1 MFEERGTIDGDL
13 IIARNTRL
21 YGMVSG
27 TVTVKAGRTLVLHG
41 SVGGDLVLEEGA
53 VAHVYGIVGGDVWNA
68 GSKLCV
74 WKTGTIRGTLQRRS
88 VNKIEAGATI
98 RALTG
103 EHDAAP
109 ASNGESTE
117 LAGYRVVLVEDDH
130 DTLEEV
136 AALVRSHGAETFT
149 ARHGAEGYEVFAR
162 VRPDAIV
169 TDLWMPNGGYD
180 FIKRVRGRAPE
191 DGGLTPA
198 IAMTACTSDTAE
210 KALLAGFH
218 AHLQKPFTPAALTDL
233 LRSFR
238 DSNATPEQEL
248 SARWSVTEKDG
259 GVLLL
264 TLWDHVRAIDVQ
276 RCIEAIT
283 PRLIQAPAKLLVDA
297 RRVNGFDVSVG
308 SVAERLLWKLRRRL
322 DEVVVVSRASSLRLV
337 AVAVCLALGVKCST
351 LDEMPAD
358 LARIA

>member
-21 YGMVSG
+21 YGIVSG
-27 TVTVKAGRTLVLHG
+27 AVTVKAGRTLVLHG
-41 SVGGDLVLEEGA
+41 SVGGDLILEEGA
-53 VAHVYGIVGGDVWNA
+53 VAHVYGTVNGDVWNE

-74 WKTGTIRGTLQRRS
+74 WKTGTVRGTLQRRS
-88 VNKIEAGATI
+88 VNKVEAGATI
-98 RALTG
+98 RALAG
-103 EHDAAP
+103 EHETAP
-109 ASNGESTE
+109 ASVAESSE
-117 LAGYRVVLVEDDH
+117 LAGFRVLLVEDDH

-136 AALVRSHGAETFT
+136 AALVRSHGAETFP
-149 ARHGAEGYEVFAR
+149 ARHGAEGYDVFAR

-180 FIKRVRGRAPE
+180 FIKRVRARSPE

-233 LRSFR
+233 LRAFR
-238 DSNATPEQEL
+238 DSSSAPEQEL
-248 SARWSVTEKDG
+248 SARWSAVEREP
-259 GVLLL
+259 GVLVL
-264 TLWDHVRAIDVQ
+264 TIWDHLRAIDVQ
-276 RCIEAIT
+276 RCMEAIA
-283 PRLIQAPAKLLVDA
+283 PRLREGPVKVVIDA
-297 RRVNGFDVSVG
+297 RRVIGFDVSVG
-308 SVAERLLWKLRRRL
+308 SVAERSLWTLRRRMT
-322 DEVVVVSRASSLRLV
+322 DVVIVSRVSSLRLV
-337 AVAVCLALGVKCST
+337 VVAVFLGLGVKCT
-351 LDEMPAD
+351 TVDEWPAD